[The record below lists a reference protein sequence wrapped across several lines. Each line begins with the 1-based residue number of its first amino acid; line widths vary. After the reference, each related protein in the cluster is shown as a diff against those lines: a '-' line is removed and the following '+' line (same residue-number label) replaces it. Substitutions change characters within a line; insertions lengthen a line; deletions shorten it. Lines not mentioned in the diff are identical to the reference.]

1 MPATH
6 SATPFAKS
14 PATEVSVEPFDVLD
28 ETHQQIAT
36 ALKQLQNLVEHLR
49 DNGVDEHAQQNA
61 RRLFQFFM
69 NAARQHHLDEEKH
82 VFPQLINSGDDRL
95 IQTTLRLQ
103 QDHGWIEEDW
113 LELAP
118 QLESISAGYNWYNIE
133 QLEHAVPVFAAL
145 YHDHIRL
152 EESLIY
158 PEARSRIS
166 SWDLSGMGREMASRR
181 RPGRKAA

>member
-1 MPATH
+1 
-6 SATPFAKS
+6 
-14 PATEVSVEPFDVLD
+14 
-28 ETHQQIAT
+28 
-36 ALKQLQNLVEHLR
+36 
-49 DNGVDEHAQQNA
+49 
-61 RRLFQFFM
+61 
-69 NAARQHHLDEEKH
+69 
-82 VFPQLINSGDDRL
+82 
-95 IQTTLRLQ
+95 
-103 QDHGWIEEDW
+103 

-158 PEARSRIS
+158 PEARARIS

-181 RPGRKAA
+181 KPGRKAA

>member
-1 MPATH
+1 MPATQT
-6 SATPFAKS
+6 STPSAKS
-14 PATEVSVEPFDVLD
+14 PAQELSVEPFDVLD

-36 ALKQLQNLVEHLR
+36 ALKQLQSLVEHLR
-49 DNGVDEHAQQNA
+49 DNGVDDHAKDSA
-61 RRLFQFFM
+61 RSLFQFFM
-69 NAARQHHLDEEKH
+69 NSARQHHLDEEKH
-82 VFPQLINSGDDRL
+82 VFPQLINSGDEQL
-95 IQTTLRLQ
+95 VQTTLRLQ

-158 PEARSRIS
+158 PEARARIS